1 MKNKGKGVYLIFGK
15 VDLQAKFAHFSVASH
30 AMGATSSRPVTPIA
44 AVIPMPEQRNP
55 YLGSPLKELDKYV
68 ENTQPIEC
76 VECRKDIM

>member
-1 MKNKGKGVYLIFGK
+1 
-15 VDLQAKFAHFSVASH
+15 
-30 AMGATSSRPVTPIA
+30 MGATSSRPVTPI
-44 AVIPMPEQRNP
+44 VPMPEQRNP